1 MVELS
6 KTLGLTFLDIYGLCL
21 GVKVYQ
27 PFWTFEKYTSKD
39 RWNKRE
45 KQMLEG
51 IINRNGKEKDD
62 LRWIK
67 KEDLSLPKRKGRLI
81 FVF

>member
-1 MVELS
+1 
-6 KTLGLTFLDIYGLCL
+6 
-21 GVKVYQ
+21 
-27 PFWTFEKYTSKD
+27 
-39 RWNKRE
+39 
-45 KQMLEG
+45 MLEG